1 MRVRFGLS
9 EEETANFP
17 HKNVLTMAVGT
28 TPEIVIRTR
37 EETIEPG
44 DVVLLCSDG
53 LTGPVSETAIAAT
66 LSTDV
71 PLPDLVARLINQAK
85 ASKDLAHMDEVV
97 RQWPFFGKRKA
108 EYQA

>member
-85 ASKDLAHMDEVV
+85 ANGAPDNVTVV
-97 RQWPFFGKRKA
+97 LLRYDDWQIG
-108 EYQA
+108 